1 MDRHL
6 GLKQRARAVG
16 LAVVTAG
23 IVSSAAQAQT
33 FQFSS
38 FEIEGNQ
45 RIEDATILSFIDL
58 PTGQSVS
65 AARVNDGLQRLQ
77 NSGLFES
84 VELVPQGNRLIVVV
98 QEFPTINQI
107 NFEGNDR
114 LDAEILQ

>member
-1 MDRHL
+1 MDRHFSL
-6 GLKQRARAVG
+6 TRRARAVG
-16 LAVVTAG
+16 LAVLTAG

-65 AARVNDGLQRLQ
+65 AARVNDGLQRCKTRACLRAL
-77 NSGLFES
+77 SWS
-84 VELVPQGNRLIVVV
+84 PKAIV
-98 QEFPTINQI
+98 
-107 NFEGNDR
+107 
-114 LDAEILQ
+114 